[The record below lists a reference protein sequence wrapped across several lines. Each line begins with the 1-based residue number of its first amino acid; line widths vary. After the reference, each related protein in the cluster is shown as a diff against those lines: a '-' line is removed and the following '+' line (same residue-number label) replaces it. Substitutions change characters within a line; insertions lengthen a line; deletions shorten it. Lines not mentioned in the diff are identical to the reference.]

1 MFRYASFN
9 RPLWLCFDPG
19 VSYKIVDIKESDKIN
34 GRTPHNVIETEERIS
49 PEKLYSL
56 ELTSYE
62 EVEAKNRLY
71 IYAKSKFTG
80 RYLDNINYLIHEKTI
95 TTPEKIDYYYNK
107 LQKTLNTN
115 K

>member
-80 RYLDNINYLIHEKTI
+80 RYLDNINYLIHFNFPFQVLPDFI
-95 TTPEKIDYYYNK
+95 FKISNNSSR
-107 LQKTLNTN
+107 NT
-115 K
+115 